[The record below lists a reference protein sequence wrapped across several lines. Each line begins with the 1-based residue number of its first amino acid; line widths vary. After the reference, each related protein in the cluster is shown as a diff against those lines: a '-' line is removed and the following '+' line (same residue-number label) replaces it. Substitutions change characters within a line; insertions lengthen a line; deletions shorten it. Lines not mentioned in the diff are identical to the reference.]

1 MVYRTGCQPTNLSRG
16 REPTDTSSRLVG
28 GDCTVSPG
36 WRPVFCL
43 SGTFECVASSMM
55 LHRFPTGVN
64 VGTR

>member
-43 SGTFECVASSMM
+43 SGEFD
-55 LHRFPTGVN
+55 
-64 VGTR
+64 